1 MQIET
6 SLCMGC
12 MSEKGY
18 EGPCKVCGTSENDP
32 CFPSYLLPKT
42 YLNERY
48 IVGKLQS
55 YNGEGAIYIGYDT
68 VTSSKVTI
76 KEFMP
81 DTLCSRKKGETE
93 ITVNP
98 NDSPL
103 YKTYMSEFSD
113 LNRSLMRLRGMAHIQ
128 AVLDVFYEN
137 NTCYA
142 IFEFVSGITLKTFM
156 MNSPNGLMWE
166 QVKELFPPILTTL
179 SLVHAAG
186 IIHRGISPQTIYVT
200 DKMQLKLGGF
210 AISAARTTG
219 TEIACEVYS
228 GYAAPEQ
235 YDNQPNGTWTDVYG
249 ISAVLYKVLTG
260 ANPPEAIARTGGS
273 MAEPM
278 MINRN
283 VPQNVSKAVM
293 SGMRLAMDN
302 RIRTITDLVDKLFTP
317 PKYASASN
325 GNSERSGSSGK
336 SYREEKMLRKK
347 KKEQAKLL
355 AVLVI
360 SGLILIAF
368 AIAFSLTL
376 SGACVPDVD
385 SENSSR
391 SDISSL
397 SSVPSNSKSSESSS
411 SSAASSEP
419 VAIVDTTLVPDF
431 VNDIWRYDNAVS
443 TYQGLLTL
451 SPTYE
456 YNDAFIAGLI
466 FEQSVDPGSEVP
478 IGTEI
483 KVKVSKGSS
492 VVPLPVYLMKDHTGY
507 VEELTK
513 LNIKYSI
520 KEEESDEVI
529 EGNVVRCTR
538 EDGTE
543 IEPSQPVDVEH
554 GETIIVYV
562 AITPTTPDEPD
573 ISDTSDESDNS
584 DNTETPD
591 NSGVTSDDS
600 SQPET
605 PAE

>member
-18 EGPCKVCGTSENDP
+18 EGPCKVCGASESDP
-32 CFPSYLLPKT
+32 CFPSYLLPRT

-55 YNGEGAIYIGYDT
+55 YNGEAALYIGYDT

-93 ITVNP
+93 ITVNA
-98 NDSPL
+98 NESPL
-103 YKTYMSEFSD
+103 YKTYMSEFAD

-142 IFEFVSGITLKTFM
+142 VFEFVNGITLKTFM

-200 DKMQLKLGGF
+200 DKMELKLGGF

-235 YDNQPNGTWTDVYG
+235 YNNEPNGTWTDVYG

-260 ANPPEAIARTGGS
+260 ANPTEAIARTQGS
-273 MAEPM
+273 LAEPM
-278 MINRN
+278 VLNRN

-293 SGMRLAMDN
+293 AGMRLSVEN
-302 RIRTITDLVDKLFTP
+302 RTRTITDLVDKLFTP
-317 PKYASASN
+317 PKYVQNTSRSNSGTNTASP
-325 GNSERSGSSGK
+325 RQ
-336 SYREEKMLRKK
+336 EKMQRKK
-347 KKEQAKLL
+347 KKEQVKLL
-355 AVLVI
+355 AVLII

-376 SGACVPDVD
+376 SGACASDPSDIE
-385 SENSSR
+385 SELR

-397 SSVPSNSKSSESSS
+397 SSVPSSFDKQSETS
-411 SSAASSEP
+411 SSASGEP
-419 VAIVDTTLVPDF
+419 APIVDTTLVPDF

-451 SPTYE
+451 SATYE
-456 YNDAFIAGLI
+456 YNDAYIAGLI
-466 FEQSVDPGSEVP
+466 FEQSVDAGTEVP
-478 IGTEI
+478 LGTEV

-492 VVPLPVYLMKDHTGY
+492 VVPLPQYLMKEQSGY
-507 VEELTK
+507 IEELTK
-513 LNIKYSI
+513 LNIKYST
-520 KEEESDEVI
+520 KEEESYDVI
-529 EGNVVRCTR
+529 EGNIVRCTR

-543 IEPSQPVDVEH
+543 ILPDQPVDVEH

-562 AITPTTPDEPD
+562 AITPTAPEPD
-573 ISDTSDESDNS
+573 SSDI
-584 DNTETPD
+584 PD
-591 NSGVTSDDS
+591 TTDSSDDASDDVS
-600 SQPET
+600 SDVIHTE
-605 PAE
+605 

>member
-18 EGPCKVCGTSENDP
+18 EGPCKVCGASESDP
-32 CFPSYLLPKT
+32 CFPSYLLPRT

-55 YNGEGAIYIGYDT
+55 YNGEAALYIGYDT

-93 ITVNP
+93 ITVNA
-98 NDSPL
+98 NESPL
-103 YKTYMSEFSD
+103 YKTYMSEFAD

-142 IFEFVSGITLKTFM
+142 VFEFVNGITLKTFM

-200 DKMQLKLGGF
+200 DKMELKLGGF

-235 YDNQPNGTWTDVYG
+235 YNNEPNGTWTDVYG

-260 ANPPEAIARTGGS
+260 ANPTEAIARTQGS
-273 MAEPM
+273 LAEPM
-278 MINRN
+278 VLNRN

-293 SGMRLAMDN
+293 AGMRLSVEN
-302 RIRTITDLVDKLFTP
+302 RTRTITDLVDKLFTP
-317 PKYASASN
+317 PKYVQNASRSNSGTNTASP
-325 GNSERSGSSGK
+325 RQ
-336 SYREEKMLRKK
+336 EKMQRKK
-347 KKEQAKLL
+347 KKEQVKLL
-355 AVLVI
+355 AVLII

-376 SGACVPDVD
+376 SGACASDPSDIE
-385 SENSSR
+385 SELR

-397 SSVPSNSKSSESSS
+397 SSVPSSSYKQSETS
-411 SSAASSEP
+411 SSASGEP
-419 VAIVDTTLVPDF
+419 APIVDTTLVPDF

-451 SPTYE
+451 SATYE
-456 YNDAFIAGLI
+456 YNDAYIAGLI
-466 FEQSVDPGSEVP
+466 FEQSVDAGTEVP
-478 IGTEI
+478 LGTEV

-492 VVPLPVYLMKDHTGY
+492 VVPLPQYLMKEQSGY
-507 VEELTK
+507 IEELTK
-513 LNIKYSI
+513 LNIKYST
-520 KEEESDEVI
+520 KEEESYDVI
-529 EGNVVRCTR
+529 EGNIVRCTR

-543 IEPSQPVDVEH
+543 ILPDQPVDVEH

-562 AITPTTPDEPD
+562 AITPTAPEPD
-573 ISDTSDESDNS
+573 SSDI
-584 DNTETPD
+584 PD
-591 NSGVTSDDS
+591 TTDSSDDASDDVS
-600 SQPET
+600 SNVIHTE
-605 PAE
+605 

>member
-18 EGPCKVCGTSENDP
+18 EGPCKVCGASESDP
-32 CFPSYLLPKT
+32 CFPSYLLPRT

-55 YNGEGAIYIGYDT
+55 YNGEAALYIGYDT

-93 ITVNP
+93 ITVNA
-98 NDSPL
+98 NESPL
-103 YKTYMSEFSD
+103 YKTYMSEFAD

-142 IFEFVSGITLKTFM
+142 VFEFVNGITLKTFM

-200 DKMQLKLGGF
+200 DKMELKLGGF

-235 YDNQPNGTWTDVYG
+235 YNNEPNGTWTDVYG

-260 ANPPEAIARTGGS
+260 ANPTEAIARTQGS
-273 MAEPM
+273 LAEPM
-278 MINRN
+278 VLNRN

-293 SGMRLAMDN
+293 AGMRLSVEN
-302 RIRTITDLVDKLFTP
+302 RTRTITDLVDKLFTP
-317 PKYASASN
+317 PKYVQNTSRSNSGTKAASP
-325 GNSERSGSSGK
+325 RQ
-336 SYREEKMLRKK
+336 EKMQRKK
-347 KKEQAKLL
+347 KKEQVKLL
-355 AVLVI
+355 AVLII

-376 SGACVPDVD
+376 SGACASDPSDIE
-385 SENSSR
+385 SELR

-397 SSVPSNSKSSESSS
+397 SSVPSSSDKQSETSSS
-411 SSAASSEP
+411 ASSEP
-419 VAIVDTTLVPDF
+419 APIEDTTLVPDF
-431 VNDIWRYDNAVS
+431 MNDIWRYDNAVS
-443 TYQGLLTL
+443 MYQGLLTL
-451 SPTYE
+451 SATYE
-456 YNDAFIAGLI
+456 YNDAYIAGLI
-466 FEQSVDPGSEVP
+466 FEQSVDPGTEVP
-478 IGTEI
+478 LGTEV

-492 VVPLPVYLMKDHTGY
+492 VVPLPQYLMKEQSGY
-507 VEELTK
+507 IEELTK
-513 LNIKYSI
+513 LNIKYST
-520 KEEESDEVI
+520 KEEESYDVFK
-529 EGNVVRCTR
+529 GNVVRCTR

-543 IEPSQPVDVEH
+543 ILPDQPVDVEH

-562 AITPTTPDEPD
+562 AITPTAPEPD
-573 ISDTSDESDNS
+573 SSDI
-584 DNTETPD
+584 PD
-591 NSGVTSDDS
+591 TTDSSDDASDDVS
-600 SQPET
+600 SDVIRTE
-605 PAE
+605 

>member
-18 EGPCKVCGTSENDP
+18 EGPCKVCGASESDP
-32 CFPSYLLPKT
+32 CFPSYLLPRT

-55 YNGEGAIYIGYDT
+55 YNGEAALYIGYDT

-93 ITVNP
+93 ITVNA
-98 NDSPL
+98 NESPL
-103 YKTYMSEFSD
+103 YKTYMSEFAD

-142 IFEFVSGITLKTFM
+142 VFEFVNGITLKTFM

-200 DKMQLKLGGF
+200 DKMELKLGGF

-235 YDNQPNGTWTDVYG
+235 YNNEPNGTWTDVYG

-260 ANPPEAIARTGGS
+260 ANPTEAIARTQGS
-273 MAEPM
+273 LAEPM
-278 MINRN
+278 VLNRN

-293 SGMRLAMDN
+293 AGMRLSVEN
-302 RIRTITDLVDKLFTP
+302 RTRTITDLVDKLFTP
-317 PKYASASN
+317 PKYVQNASRSNSGTNTASP
-325 GNSERSGSSGK
+325 RQ
-336 SYREEKMLRKK
+336 EKMQRKK
-347 KKEQAKLL
+347 KKEQVKLL
-355 AVLVI
+355 AVLII

-376 SGACVPDVD
+376 SGACASDPSDIE
-385 SENSSR
+385 SELR

-397 SSVPSNSKSSESSS
+397 SSVPSSSDKQSETS
-411 SSAASSEP
+411 SSASGEP
-419 VAIVDTTLVPDF
+419 APIVDTTLVPDF

-451 SPTYE
+451 SATYE
-456 YNDAFIAGLI
+456 YNDAYIAGLI
-466 FEQSVDPGSEVP
+466 FEQSVDAGTEVP
-478 IGTEI
+478 LGTEV

-492 VVPLPVYLMKDHTGY
+492 VVPLPQYLMKEQSGY
-507 VEELTK
+507 IEELTK
-513 LNIKYSI
+513 LNIKYST
-520 KEEESDEVI
+520 KEEESYDVI
-529 EGNVVRCTR
+529 EGNIVRCTR

-543 IEPSQPVDVEH
+543 ILPDQPVDVEH

-562 AITPTTPDEPD
+562 AITPTAPEPD
-573 ISDTSDESDNS
+573 SSDI
-584 DNTETPD
+584 PD
-591 NSGVTSDDS
+591 TTDSSDDASDDVS
-600 SQPET
+600 SDVIHTE
-605 PAE
+605 

>member
-18 EGPCKVCGTSENDP
+18 EGPCKVCGASESDP
-32 CFPSYLLPKT
+32 CFPSYLLPRT

-55 YNGEGAIYIGYDT
+55 YNGEAALYIGYDT

-93 ITVNP
+93 ITVNA
-98 NDSPL
+98 NESPL
-103 YKTYMSEFSD
+103 YKTYMSEFAD

-142 IFEFVSGITLKTFM
+142 VFEFVNGITLKTFM

-200 DKMQLKLGGF
+200 DKMELKLGGF

-235 YDNQPNGTWTDVYG
+235 YNNEPNGTWTDVYG

-260 ANPPEAIARTGGS
+260 ANPTEAIARTQGS
-273 MAEPM
+273 LAEPM
-278 MINRN
+278 VLNRN

-293 SGMRLAMDN
+293 AGMRLSVEN
-302 RIRTITDLVDKLFTP
+302 RTRTITDLVDKLFTP
-317 PKYASASN
+317 PKYVQNASRSN
-325 GNSERSGSSGK
+325 SGK
-336 SYREEKMLRKK
+336 NTASPRQEKMQRKK
-347 KKEQAKLL
+347 KKEQVKLL
-355 AVLVI
+355 AVLII

-376 SGACVPDVD
+376 SGACASDPSDIE
-385 SENSSR
+385 SELR

-397 SSVPSNSKSSESSS
+397 SSVPSSSDKQSETS
-411 SSAASSEP
+411 SSASGEP
-419 VAIVDTTLVPDF
+419 APIVDTTLVPDF

-451 SPTYE
+451 SATYE
-456 YNDAFIAGLI
+456 YNDAYIAGLI
-466 FEQSVDPGSEVP
+466 FEQSVDAGTEVP
-478 IGTEI
+478 LGTEV

-492 VVPLPVYLMKDHTGY
+492 VVPLPQYLMKEQSGY
-507 VEELTK
+507 IEELTK
-513 LNIKYSI
+513 LNIKYST
-520 KEEESDEVI
+520 KEEESYDVI
-529 EGNVVRCTR
+529 EGNIIRCTR

-543 IEPSQPVDVEH
+543 ILPDQPVDVEH

-562 AITPTTPDEPD
+562 AITPTAPEPD
-573 ISDTSDESDNS
+573 SSDM
-584 DNTETPD
+584 PD
-591 NSGVTSDDS
+591 TTDSSDDASDDVS
-600 SQPET
+600 SDVIHTE
-605 PAE
+605 

>member
-1 MQIET
+1 
-6 SLCMGC
+6 
-12 MSEKGY
+12 
-18 EGPCKVCGTSENDP
+18 
-32 CFPSYLLPKT
+32 
-42 YLNERY
+42 
-48 IVGKLQS
+48 
-55 YNGEGAIYIGYDT
+55 
-68 VTSSKVTI
+68 
-76 KEFMP
+76 MP

-93 ITVNP
+93 ITVNA
-98 NDSPL
+98 NESPL
-103 YKTYMSEFSD
+103 YKTYMSEFAD

-142 IFEFVSGITLKTFM
+142 VFEFVNGITLKTFM

-200 DKMQLKLGGF
+200 DKMELKLGGF

-235 YDNQPNGTWTDVYG
+235 YNNEPNGTWTDVYG

-260 ANPPEAIARTGGS
+260 ANPTEAIARTQGS
-273 MAEPM
+273 LAEPM
-278 MINRN
+278 VLNRN

-293 SGMRLAMDN
+293 AGMRLSVEN
-302 RIRTITDLVDKLFTP
+302 RTRTITDLVDKLFTP
-317 PKYASASN
+317 PKYVQNASRSNSGTNTASP
-325 GNSERSGSSGK
+325 RQ
-336 SYREEKMLRKK
+336 EKMQRKK
-347 KKEQAKLL
+347 KKEQVKLL
-355 AVLVI
+355 AVLII

-376 SGACVPDVD
+376 SGACASDPSDIE
-385 SENSSR
+385 SELR

-397 SSVPSNSKSSESSS
+397 SSVPSSFDKQSETS
-411 SSAASSEP
+411 SSASGEP
-419 VAIVDTTLVPDF
+419 APIVDTTLVPDF

-451 SPTYE
+451 SATYE
-456 YNDAFIAGLI
+456 YNDAYIAGLI
-466 FEQSVDPGSEVP
+466 FEQSVDAGTEVP
-478 IGTEI
+478 LGTEV

-492 VVPLPVYLMKDHTGY
+492 VVPLPQYLMKEQSGY
-507 VEELTK
+507 IEELTK
-513 LNIKYSI
+513 LNIKYST
-520 KEEESDEVI
+520 KEEESYDVI
-529 EGNVVRCTR
+529 EGNIIRCTR

-543 IEPSQPVDVEH
+543 ILPDQPVDVEH

-562 AITPTTPDEPD
+562 AITPTAPEPD
-573 ISDTSDESDNS
+573 SSDI
-584 DNTETPD
+584 PD
-591 NSGVTSDDS
+591 TTDSSDDASDDVS
-600 SQPET
+600 SDVIHTE
-605 PAE
+605 

>member
-18 EGPCKVCGTSENDP
+18 EGPCKVCGASESDP
-32 CFPSYLLPKT
+32 CFPSYLLPRT

-55 YNGEGAIYIGYDT
+55 YNGEAALYIGYDT

-93 ITVNP
+93 ITVNA
-98 NDSPL
+98 NESPL
-103 YKTYMSEFSD
+103 YKTYMSEFAD

-142 IFEFVSGITLKTFM
+142 VFEFVNGITLKTFM

-200 DKMQLKLGGF
+200 DKMELKLGGF

-235 YDNQPNGTWTDVYG
+235 YNNEPNGTWTDVYG

-260 ANPPEAIARTGGS
+260 ANPTEAIARTQGS
-273 MAEPM
+273 LAEPM
-278 MINRN
+278 VLNRN

-293 SGMRLAMDN
+293 AGMRLSVEN
-302 RIRTITDLVDKLFTP
+302 RTRTITDLVDKLFTP
-317 PKYASASN
+317 PKYVQNTSRSNSGTNTASP
-325 GNSERSGSSGK
+325 RQ
-336 SYREEKMLRKK
+336 EKMQRKK
-347 KKEQAKLL
+347 KKEQVKLL
-355 AVLVI
+355 AVLII

-376 SGACVPDVD
+376 SGACASDPSDIE
-385 SENSSR
+385 SELR

-397 SSVPSNSKSSESSS
+397 SSVPSSFDKQSETS
-411 SSAASSEP
+411 SSASGEP
-419 VAIVDTTLVPDF
+419 APIVDTTLVPDF

-451 SPTYE
+451 SATYE
-456 YNDAFIAGLI
+456 YNDAYIAGLI
-466 FEQSVDPGSEVP
+466 FEQSVDAGTEVP
-478 IGTEI
+478 LGTEV

-492 VVPLPVYLMKDHTGY
+492 VVPLPQYLMKEQSGY
-507 VEELTK
+507 IEELTK
-513 LNIKYSI
+513 LNIKYST
-520 KEEESDEVI
+520 KEEESYDVI
-529 EGNVVRCTR
+529 EGNIIRCTR

-543 IEPSQPVDVEH
+543 ILPDQPVDVEH

-562 AITPTTPDEPD
+562 AITPTAPEPD
-573 ISDTSDESDNS
+573 SSDI
-584 DNTETPD
+584 PD
-591 NSGVTSDDS
+591 TTDSSDDASDDVS
-600 SQPET
+600 SDVIHTE
-605 PAE
+605 

>member
-12 MSEKGY
+12 MSEKDY
-18 EGPCKVCGTSENDP
+18 EGPCKACGTSESAP
-32 CFPSYLLPKT
+32 CFPSYLVPKT

-55 YNGEGAIYIGYDT
+55 YNGEAALYIGYDT

-81 DTLCSRKKGETE
+81 DTLCSRRKGETE

-98 NDSPL
+98 NESPL
-103 YKTYMSEFSD
+103 YKTYMSEFAD

-137 NTCYA
+137 STCYA
-142 IFEFVSGITLKTFM
+142 VFEYINGITLKTFM

-200 DKMQLKLGGF
+200 DKMELKLGGF

-219 TEIACEVYS
+219 TEIACEVFS

-235 YDNQPNGTWTDVYG
+235 YNNEPNGTWTDVYG

-260 ANPPEAIARTGGS
+260 ANPTEAIARTQGS
-273 MAEPM
+273 LAEPM
-278 MINRN
+278 VLNRN

-293 SGMRLAMDN
+293 AGMRLPVEN

-317 PKYASASN
+317 PKYIQN
-325 GNSERSGSSGK
+325 GSSNNPGAK
-336 SYREEKMLRKK
+336 TTSPRQEKIQRKK
-347 KKEQAKLL
+347 KKEQVKLL
-355 AVLVI
+355 AVLII

-376 SGACVPDVD
+376 SGACASDPSDIE
-385 SENSSR
+385 SNLHSS
-391 SDISSL
+391 ISSL
-397 SSVPSNSKSSESSS
+397 SSVPSSSDKQSETSSTV
-411 SSAASSEP
+411 SSEP
-419 VAIVDTTLVPDF
+419 APIVDTTLVPDF

-456 YNDAFIAGLI
+456 YNDAYISGLI
-466 FEQSVDPGSEVP
+466 FEQSVDPGTEVP
-478 IGTEI
+478 LGTEI

-492 VVPLPVYLMKDHTGY
+492 VVPLPQYLMKEQSGY
-507 VEELTK
+507 IDELTK
-513 LNIKYSI
+513 LNIKYSV
-520 KEEESDEVI
+520 KEEESYEVM
-529 EGNVVRCTR
+529 EGNIVRCTR

-543 IEPSQPVDVEH
+543 IIPDQPVDVEH

-562 AITPTTPDEPD
+562 AVTPSEPEPDSSD
-573 ISDTSDESDNS
+573 ISDSTAVSTSSD
-584 DNTETPD
+584 
-591 NSGVTSDDS
+591 VTSSDDAS
-600 SQPET
+600 DAIRIE
-605 PAE
+605 

>member
-18 EGPCKVCGTSENDP
+18 EGPCKVCGASESDP
-32 CFPSYLLPKT
+32 CFPSYLLPRT

-55 YNGEGAIYIGYDT
+55 YNGEAALYIGYDT

-93 ITVNP
+93 ITVNA
-98 NDSPL
+98 NESPL
-103 YKTYMSEFSD
+103 YKTYMSEFAD

-142 IFEFVSGITLKTFM
+142 VFEFVNGITLKTFM

-200 DKMQLKLGGF
+200 DKMELKLGGF

-235 YDNQPNGTWTDVYG
+235 YNNEPNGTWTDVYG

-260 ANPPEAIARTGGS
+260 ANPTEAIARTQGS
-273 MAEPM
+273 LAEPM
-278 MINRN
+278 VLNRN

-293 SGMRLAMDN
+293 AGMRLSVEN
-302 RIRTITDLVDKLFTP
+302 RTRTITDLVDKLFTP
-317 PKYASASN
+317 PKYVQNASRSNSGTNTASP
-325 GNSERSGSSGK
+325 RQ
-336 SYREEKMLRKK
+336 EKMQRKK
-347 KKEQAKLL
+347 KKEQVKLL
-355 AVLVI
+355 AVLII

-376 SGACVPDVD
+376 SGACASDPSDIE
-385 SENSSR
+385 SELR

-397 SSVPSNSKSSESSS
+397 SSVPSSSDKQSETS
-411 SSAASSEP
+411 SSASGEP
-419 VAIVDTTLVPDF
+419 APIVDTTLVPDF

-451 SPTYE
+451 SATYE
-456 YNDAFIAGLI
+456 YNDAYIAGLI
-466 FEQSVDPGSEVP
+466 FEQSVDAGTEVP
-478 IGTEI
+478 LGTEV

-492 VVPLPVYLMKDHTGY
+492 VVPLPQYLMKEQSGY
-507 VEELTK
+507 IEELTK
-513 LNIKYSI
+513 LNIKYST
-520 KEEESDEVI
+520 KEEESYDVI
-529 EGNVVRCTR
+529 EGNIIRCTR

-543 IEPSQPVDVEH
+543 ILPDQPVDVEH

-562 AITPTTPDEPD
+562 AITPTAPEPD
-573 ISDTSDESDNS
+573 SSDI
-584 DNTETPD
+584 PD
-591 NSGVTSDDS
+591 TTDSSDDASDDVS
-600 SQPET
+600 SDVIHTE
-605 PAE
+605 

>member
-18 EGPCKVCGTSENDP
+18 EGPCKVCGASESDP
-32 CFPSYLLPKT
+32 CFPSYLLPRT

-55 YNGEGAIYIGYDT
+55 YNGEAALYIGYDT

-93 ITVNP
+93 ITVNA
-98 NDSPL
+98 NESPL
-103 YKTYMSEFSD
+103 YKTYMSEFAD

-142 IFEFVSGITLKTFM
+142 VFEFVNGITLKTFM

-200 DKMQLKLGGF
+200 DKMELKLGGF

-235 YDNQPNGTWTDVYG
+235 YNNEPNGTWTDVYG

-260 ANPPEAIARTGGS
+260 ANPTEAIARTQGS
-273 MAEPM
+273 LAEPM
-278 MINRN
+278 VLNRN

-293 SGMRLAMDN
+293 AGMRLSVEN
-302 RIRTITDLVDKLFTP
+302 RTRTITDLVDKLFTP
-317 PKYASASN
+317 PKYVQNTSRSNSGTNTASP
-325 GNSERSGSSGK
+325 RQ
-336 SYREEKMLRKK
+336 EKMQRKK
-347 KKEQAKLL
+347 KKEQVKLL
-355 AVLVI
+355 AVLII

-376 SGACVPDVD
+376 SGACASDPSDIE
-385 SENSSR
+385 SELR

-397 SSVPSNSKSSESSS
+397 SSVPSSSDKQSETS
-411 SSAASSEP
+411 SSASGEP
-419 VAIVDTTLVPDF
+419 APIVDTTLVPDF

-451 SPTYE
+451 SATYE
-456 YNDAFIAGLI
+456 YNDAYIAGLI
-466 FEQSVDPGSEVP
+466 FEQSVDAGTEVP
-478 IGTEI
+478 LGTEV

-492 VVPLPVYLMKDHTGY
+492 VVPLPQYLMKEQSGY
-507 VEELTK
+507 IEELTK
-513 LNIKYSI
+513 LNIKYST
-520 KEEESDEVI
+520 KEEESYDVI
-529 EGNVVRCTR
+529 EGNIIRCTR

-543 IEPSQPVDVEH
+543 ILPDQPVDVEH

-562 AITPTTPDEPD
+562 AITPTAPEPD
-573 ISDTSDESDNS
+573 SSDI
-584 DNTETPD
+584 PD
-591 NSGVTSDDS
+591 TTDSSDDASDDVS
-600 SQPET
+600 SDVIHTE
-605 PAE
+605 

>member
-18 EGPCKVCGTSENDP
+18 EGPCKVCGASESDP
-32 CFPSYLLPKT
+32 CFPSYLLPRT

-55 YNGEGAIYIGYDT
+55 YNGEAALYIGYDT

-93 ITVNP
+93 ITVNA
-98 NDSPL
+98 NESPL
-103 YKTYMSEFSD
+103 YKTYMSEFAD

-142 IFEFVSGITLKTFM
+142 VFEFVNGITLKTFM

-200 DKMQLKLGGF
+200 DKMELKLGGF

-235 YDNQPNGTWTDVYG
+235 YNNEPNGTWTDVYG

-260 ANPPEAIARTGGS
+260 ANPTEAIARTQGS
-273 MAEPM
+273 LAEPM
-278 MINRN
+278 VLNRN

-293 SGMRLAMDN
+293 AGMRLSVEN
-302 RIRTITDLVDKLFTP
+302 RTRTITDLVDKLFTP
-317 PKYASASN
+317 PKYVQNVSRSNSGTKAASP
-325 GNSERSGSSGK
+325 RQ
-336 SYREEKMLRKK
+336 EKMQRKK
-347 KKEQAKLL
+347 KKEQVKLL
-355 AVLVI
+355 AVLII

-376 SGACVPDVD
+376 SGACASDPSDIE
-385 SENSSR
+385 SELR

-397 SSVPSNSKSSESSS
+397 SSVPSNSDKQSETSSS
-411 SSAASSEP
+411 ASSEP
-419 VAIVDTTLVPDF
+419 APIVDTTLVPDF

-451 SPTYE
+451 SATYE
-456 YNDAFIAGLI
+456 YNDAYIAGLI
-466 FEQSVDPGSEVP
+466 FEQSVDAGTEVP
-478 IGTEI
+478 LGTEV

-492 VVPLPVYLMKDHTGY
+492 VVPLPQYLMKEQSGY
-507 VEELTK
+507 IEELTK
-513 LNIKYSI
+513 LNIKYST
-520 KEEESDEVI
+520 KEEESYDVI
-529 EGNVVRCTR
+529 EGNIVRCTR

-543 IEPSQPVDVEH
+543 ILPDQPVDVEH

-562 AITPTTPDEPD
+562 AVTPTAPEPD
-573 ISDTSDESDNS
+573 SSDI
-584 DNTETPD
+584 PD
-591 NSGVTSDDS
+591 ATDSSDDASDDVS
-600 SQPET
+600 SDVIRTE
-605 PAE
+605 